1 MVSRIPFVRRWFYNG
16 RRLVPVNQRPHPA
29 WPPQRDPWNAAAE
42 TQQLPPYPLYEK
54 RER

>member
-1 MVSRIPFVRRWFYNG
+1 MTRLPFLRRWFYNG

-29 WPPQRDPWNAAAE
+29 WPPAQDPFLANVE
-42 TQQLPPYPLYEK
+42 TQILPPYPLYEK